1 MLRARLLPIALVLVT
16 FLVANP
22 TRTAALDCP
31 PGQQAALITSS
42 KACAMDA
49 DLSITM
55 VAKVECRT
63 TSYQCRRV
71 TTQADREAAMTA
83 RAVRWATCA
92 VQILGRPSPADSGN
106 PRPQTNARRAAA
118 TASGAS
124 NGTR

>member
-1 MLRARLLPIALVLVT
+1 MRPIIPLALVAIV
-16 FLVANP
+16 LVALHSP
-22 TRTAALDCP
+22 PAQAEPCP
-31 PGQQAALITSS
+31 PGQQLQSVRVPTSCS
-42 KACAMDA
+42 VASQLTEAMISA
-49 DLSITM
+49 TC
-55 VAKVECRT
+55 KT
-63 TSYQCRRV
+63 TVQQCRRV

-106 PRPQTNARRAAA
+106 RRPQTNARRAAA